1 LEKSVPSPHKP
12 WLVQHYFDR
21 ALASNPDKIAV
32 TCGSVELTYRQVDRA
47 ATVIAHRLRSAGMR
61 RADCV
66 AVFMP
71 KSVEAIC
78 SILGVL
84 RSDGAYVPID
94 TESPAARISGI
105 LAACGSGLMLV
116 NQAGRAKLSSSDY
129 ESMLSGVTLIDV
141 DDAHLVETAL
151 PQLRYE
157 AISVDIAYV
166 LFTSGSTGTP
176 KGVMISHQAVID
188 YIDWCVYQY
197 QITASDQISNHAP
210 LYFDNSTFDL
220 YTAFAAA
227 ATLHLVPP
235 ELNSVVPRLAS
246 WLRDRAISVFFC
258 VPSVLTLLLKSRRLR
273 AGMFPDLRELVFAG
287 EVIQP
292 DVLTEWMHL
301 FPKARFTNMYGPT
314 EITVDCTYHVVT
326 TPPGHEPVPIGKA
339 RPNME
344 VFIAL
349 ENGQLTQVPG
359 SSGELWVRGLS
370 VGYGYLGDPDKTSKA
385 FVQHPSSRFPDRLYR
400 TGDLVRMRE
409 DGALLFQGR
418 ADQQIKY
425 LGHRIELGEIEAQ
438 LQALADV
445 DEAVVVFHSGEN
457 SELEAI
463 GALVSTRSGLHS
475 NDVLDL
481 LKQRVPG
488 YMLPRKLK
496 CTTDP
501 FPRTPNGKYDR
512 MQILQLVFADS
523 SR

>member
-1 LEKSVPSPHKP
+1 VQAPHKP

-21 ALASNPDKIAV
+21 ALANDPDKIAV
-32 TCGSVELTYRQVDRA
+32 TCGSIERTYRQVDQA
-47 ATVIAHRLRSAGMR
+47 ATVIAHRLQSAGMR
-61 RADCV
+61 RADCI

-71 KSVEAIC
+71 KSVDAIC
-78 SILGVL
+78 SILGIL

-94 TESPAARISGI
+94 TESPAVRVGGI
-105 LAACGSGLMLV
+105 VAACGSGLMLV
-116 NQAGRAKLSSSDY
+116 NQAGRAKLSSAEY

-141 DDAHLVETAL
+141 DDAHLVKAEVS
-151 PQLRYE
+151 PREYQ

-166 LFTSGSTGTP
+166 LFTSGSTGNP

-188 YIDWCVYQY
+188 YIDWCVDQY
-197 QITASDQISNHAP
+197 GITAADQISNHAP

-220 YTAFAAA
+220 YTAFAAG

-235 ELNSVVPRLAS
+235 ELNSVVPRLAG
-246 WLRDRAISVFFC
+246 WIRDRAISVFFC

-273 AGMFPDLRELVFAG
+273 AGMFPELRELVFAG
-287 EVIQP
+287 EVVQP
-292 DVLTEWMHL
+292 DVLTDWMKL
-301 FPKARFTNMYGPT
+301 FPEVRYTNMYGPT

-326 TPPGHEPVPIGKA
+326 TPPGDVPVPIGRA

-349 ENGQLTQVPG
+349 ESGELTQVPG
-359 SSGELWVRGLS
+359 SFGELWVRGLS
-370 VGYGYLGDPDKTSKA
+370 VGYGYLGDPDKTDKA
-385 FVQHPSSRFPDRLYR
+385 FVQHPKSRFPDRLYR
-400 TGDLVRMRE
+400 TGDLVRMQE

-438 LQALADV
+438 LQALDDV
-445 DEAVVVFHSGEN
+445 DEAVVVFRTGEN
-457 SELEAI
+457 AEQEAI
-463 GALVSTRSGLHS
+463 GAMVSTRSGLQS
-475 NDVLDL
+475 SDVLAL

-488 YMLPRKLK
+488 YMLPKKLK
-496 CTTDP
+496 CTSEA

-512 MQILQLVFADS
+512 KQILQLVFPES
-523 SR
+523 SC

>member
-1 LEKSVPSPHKP
+1 MSVLAPHKP

-21 ALASNPDKIAV
+21 ALANDSAKLAV
-32 TCGSVELTYRQVDRA
+32 TCGSEQLTYLQVDRA
-47 ATVIAHRLRSAGMR
+47 ASVIAHKLRSAGMR

-71 KSVEAIC
+71 KSVDAIC

-84 RSDGAYVPID
+84 RNAGAYVPID
-94 TESPAARISGI
+94 TESPAARVAGI
-105 LAACGSGLMLV
+105 VAACGSGLMLV
-116 NQAGRAKLSSSDY
+116 NRAGRAKLSATEY
-129 ESMLSGVTLIDV
+129 EPMVSGLTLIDV
-141 DDAHLVETAL
+141 DEAHQVEVMLT
-151 PQLRYE
+151 PIRYE

-166 LFTSGSTGTP
+166 LFTSGSTGNP
-176 KGVMISHQAVID
+176 KGVMISHQAVVD
-188 YIDWCVYQY
+188 YIDWCVHQY
-197 QITASDQISNHAP
+197 QITATDQISNHAP

-220 YTAFAAA
+220 YTAFAAG

-235 ELNSVVPRLAS
+235 ELNSVVPRLAG
-246 WLRDRAISVFFC
+246 WLRDRDISVFFC

-273 AGMFPDLRELVFAG
+273 AGMFPALRELVFAG
-287 EVIQP
+287 EVVQP
-292 DVLTEWMHL
+292 DVLTAWMNL
-301 FPKARFTNMYGPT
+301 FPEVRFTNMYGPT

-326 TPPGHEPVPIGKA
+326 SPPGDAPVPIGKA

-349 ENGQLTQVPG
+349 ESGELSQSPG
-359 SSGELWVRGLS
+359 SAGELWVRGLS
-370 VGYGYLGDPDKTSKA
+370 VGYGYLGDADKTAKA
-385 FVQHPSSRFPDRLYR
+385 FVQHPLSRFPDRLYR

-425 LGHRIELGEIEAQ
+425 LGHRIELGEIEAH
-438 LQALADV
+438 LQALDDV
-445 DEAVVVFHSGEN
+445 DEAVVVFQSGEN
-457 SELEAI
+457 AAQEGI

-475 NDVLDL
+475 KDVLAL
-481 LKQRVPG
+481 LKQAVPG
-488 YMLPRKLK
+488 YMLPRTLK

-512 MQILQLVFADS
+512 KEILQLVFADS